1 MFEDHV
7 GAADEVDRGHDRNE
21 LFRDARETS
30 ETAEEDEPGDDGR
43 DDARHRKRRPE
54 GRVHGLRDRVRLH
67 GVPDAAERDD
77 DGDREEDGEGF
88 EFLAEPL
95 RDVVGRTAHDV
106 AVGVM
111 PFVGL
116 RENGFG
122 KDRGHPEEGR
132 NPEPEERPRTARNE
146 RRGGTR
152 DVARA
157 HLSGDGRGERLKR
170 THPRLVG
177 AFAEEGRA
185 AEEVARGEPELAD
198 LNEPKLEG
206 VENPRPAQER
216 NEEEYAPKD
225 AVDFCYEMV
234 EIFHGEGN
242 PETLEERLS
251 TELFLSI
258 IVAPTQ
264 RTFWM
269 ERISQKRSE

>member
-1 MFEDHV
+1 M
-7 GAADEVDRGHDRNE
+7 
-21 LFRDARETS
+21 
-30 ETAEEDEPGDDGR
+30 
-43 DDARHRKRRPE
+43 
-54 GRVHGLRDRVRLH
+54 
-67 GVPDAAERDD
+67 
-77 DGDREEDGEGF
+77 
-88 EFLAEPL
+88 PL
-95 RDVVGRTAHDV
+95 
-106 AVGVM
+106 
-111 PFVGL
+111 VGL

-152 DVARA
+152 DIARA

-177 AFAEEGRA
+177 AFAEEGRP
-185 AEEVARGEPELAD
+185 AEEIARGETELAD

-269 ERISQKRSE
+269 ERISQKRTE